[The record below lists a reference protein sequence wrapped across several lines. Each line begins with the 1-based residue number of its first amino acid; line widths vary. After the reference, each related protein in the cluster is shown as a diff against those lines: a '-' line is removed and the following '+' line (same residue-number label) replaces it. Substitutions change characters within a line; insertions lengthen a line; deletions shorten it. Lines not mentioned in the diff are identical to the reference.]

1 MRQIIASAFVSLD
14 GVMQAPGGQDED
26 LSGGFRF
33 GGWTAPYWDDAIADT
48 MGDLFS
54 APFDLLL
61 GRRTYDIFAGYWP
74 HITTDTASDL
84 FDEFAAGIAR
94 SFNQAVK
101 YVATH
106 HGETLS
112 WQNSQ
117 WLGQDIIARLRE
129 LKRTQGPV
137 LLVQGSSTLMQQLLA
152 NDLVDELRLLTYPVL
167 LGGGKRLFDENA
179 APAAFTLAQ
188 SVVSPGGVI
197 VAHYRRAG
205 AVTTGSFVAESA
217 AAAQP

>member
-14 GVMQAPGGQDED
+14 GVMQAPGLPDED
-26 LSGGFRF
+26 RAGGFRF
-33 GGWTAPYWDDAIADT
+33 GGWTAPYWDDTIAET
-48 MGDLFS
+48 MAELFS

-74 HITTDTASDL
+74 QITTDTASDL
-84 FDEFAAGIAR
+84 FDDFAAGIAR

-117 WLGQDIIARLRE
+117 WLGRDILARLRE
-129 LKRTQGPV
+129 LKRAQGPT

-167 LGGGKRLFDENA
+167 LGGGKRLFDDNA
-179 APAAFTLAQ
+179 APAAFTLTKTVIA
-188 SVVSPGGVI
+188 PGGVI
-197 VAHYRRAG
+197 VAHYRRSGEVMTGYCAAEG
-205 AVTTGSFVAESA
+205 AAV
-217 AAAQP
+217 AQP

>member
-1 MRQIIASAFVSLD
+1 
-14 GVMQAPGGQDED
+14 
-26 LSGGFRF
+26 
-33 GGWTAPYWDDAIADT
+33 
-48 MGDLFS
+48 MGELFS

-74 HITTDTASDL
+74 HIT
-84 FDEFAAGIAR
+84 DEADPFSADIAR
-94 SFNQAVK
+94 TFNQATK

-106 HGETLS
+106 HGETLT
-112 WQNSQ
+112 WENSQ
-117 WLGQDIIARLRE
+117 WLGQDILARLRE

-167 LGGGKRLFDENA
+167 LGGGKRLFDDNA
-179 APAAFTLAQ
+179 APAAFTLTH

-205 AVTTGSFVAESA
+205 AVKTGSFVAESA
-217 AAAQP
+217 AAAQS

>member
-14 GVMQAPGGQDED
+14 GVMQAPGLPDED
-26 LSGGFRF
+26 RAGGFRF
-33 GGWTAPYWDDAIADT
+33 GGWTAPYWDDAIAET
-48 MGDLFS
+48 MSDLFS
-54 APFDLLL
+54 TPFDLLL

-74 HITTDTASDL
+74 HITTDSAADQ

-94 SFNQAVK
+94 MFNQAVK

-106 HGETLS
+106 HGETLG
-112 WQNSQ
+112 WENSQ
-117 WLGQDIIARLRE
+117 WLGRDILARLRE
-129 LKRTQGPV
+129 LKRGQGPV

-179 APAAFTLAQ
+179 APAAFTLTQ

-205 AVTTGSFVAESA
+205 EVTTGAFVAERA

>member
-26 LSGGFRF
+26 RSGGFRF
-33 GGWTAPYWDDAIADT
+33 GGWTVPYWDDAVAET
-48 MGDLFS
+48 MSDLFS

-74 HITTDTASDL
+74 HIT
-84 FDEFAAGIAR
+84 DEADPFSADIAR
-94 SFNQAVK
+94 TFNQAAK

-106 HGETLS
+106 HGETLT
-112 WQNSQ
+112 WENSQ
-117 WLGQDIIARLRE
+117 WLGQDILARLRE

-167 LGGGKRLFDENA
+167 LGGGKRLFDDNA
-179 APAAFTLAQ
+179 APAAFTLAH

-205 AVTTGSFVAESA
+205 AVKTGSFVAESA
-217 AAAQP
+217 AAAQS

>member
-26 LSGGFRF
+26 RSGGFRF
-33 GGWTAPYWDDAIADT
+33 GGWTAPYWDDAVAET
-48 MGDLFS
+48 MGELFS

-74 HITTDTASDL
+74 HIT
-84 FDEFAAGIAR
+84 DEADPFSADIAR
-94 SFNQAVK
+94 VFNQAAK

-106 HGETLS
+106 HGETLT
-112 WQNSQ
+112 WEKSQ
-117 WLGQDIIARLRE
+117 WLGQDILARLRE

-167 LGGGKRLFDENA
+167 LGGGKRLFDDNA
-179 APAAFTLAQ
+179 APAAFTLTH

-205 AVTTGSFVAESA
+205 AVKTGSFVAESA
-217 AAAQP
+217 AAAQS